1 MKICAMLMAFPALLT
16 LACGRGRDA
25 SEASKS
31 STLVAV
37 SQPVAVASTSSSSSS
52 KSACPRT
59 GQWAACSVEQRLV
72 RSGFV
77 VVPVK
82 DKPDR
87 RPGFSV
93 LPNVYHLGHSRLEV
107 FLYPSPAAAAAD
119 VARLDTL
126 TSSPKGAKRTYVTAP
141 TFVRSGNLL
150 AVLLTDS
157 PVQADRL
164 SLALTAGAPQP

>member
-1 MKICAMLMAFPALLT
+1 MKMRAMLIAFPSLLT
-16 LACGRGRDA
+16 AACGRGGDA
-25 SEASKS
+25 AEASKS
-31 STLVAV
+31 STFVTV
-37 SQPVAVASTSSSSSS
+37 SQPVAAGAASSSSTS
-52 KSACPRT
+52 KSTCPRT

-82 DKPDR
+82 DKPER

-93 LPNVYHLGHSRLEV
+93 LPNVYQLGHSRLEV
-107 FLYPSPAAAAAD
+107 FLYPSPSAAAAD

>member
-1 MKICAMLMAFPALLT
+1 MTLPTLLT
-16 LACGRGRDA
+16 VACGRGRDP
-25 SEASKS
+25 SEASRS
-31 STLVAV
+31 STFAGV
-37 SQPVAVASTSSSSSS
+37 SQPVAVAGAASSSSSR
-52 KSACPRT
+52 SACPRT

-93 LPNVYHLGHSRLEV
+93 LPNVYQLGHSRLEV
-107 FLYPSPAAAAAD
+107 FLYSSPAAAAAD

>member
-1 MKICAMLMAFPALLT
+1 MKLRAIWIAFPALVT
-16 LACGRGRDA
+16 AGCGGKGNA
-25 SEASKS
+25 SEASNS
-31 STLVAV
+31 STFVTV
-37 SQPVAVASTSSSSSS
+37 SQPVATNTVSSSTSKSS
-52 KSACPRT
+52 CPRT

-77 VVPVK
+77 VGTVK
-82 DKPDR
+82 DRPER

-93 LPNVYHLGHSRLEV
+93 PPKLYQLGHSRLEV
-107 FLYPSPAAAAAD
+107 FLYPSPTAAAAD
-119 VARLDTL
+119 VAGLDTL

-141 TFVRSGNLL
+141 TFIRSGNLI

-157 PVQADRL
+157 PVQAERL